1 MKVLVVGSGGREYA
15 IAWKLLQSPEV
26 ERVYLS
32 PGNGGTALLPGCENL
47 PYDPE
52 EPVTTLRDARRRE
65 VGLVVI
71 GPEVPIVAG
80 VADLFE
86 NARIPVVG
94 PSRQAAALEGSK
106 IFAKEFMGR
115 HGVPTAGWRVA
126 ETPKEAMD
134 AVDSFGLPVVIKAD
148 GLAAG
153 KGVVVASSREEAE
166 EAVTRFMVEQ
176 TLGSAGSRLLVE
188 ECLQGPEL
196 SLFALTDGSTYEVLA
211 TAMDHKPIGEGNTG
225 PNTGGMGVTA
235 PHPQESPHLLSR
247 LRREVLEPTVGGLAE
262 ERLRYRGVIFVGLM
276 LTDKGPRVLEYNV
289 RLGDPETQA
298 LLPLLKSDLLP
309 MLRAAAEGRLEAV
322 QPVWR
327 KEVAV
332 TVVAASGG
340 YPGSYERGFSI
351 GGIDPPASRNA
362 LWEREGL
369 PVPFVAGAELSPSGE
384 LQTAGGRVVAVTALG
399 ATIEEAREEAY
410 NRLSRITFRGIYYRR
425 DIPFLGE

>member
-1 MKVLVVGSGGREYA
+1 
-15 IAWKLLQSPEV
+15 
-26 ERVYLS
+26 
-32 PGNGGTALLPGCENL
+32 
-47 PYDPE
+47 
-52 EPVTTLRDARRRE
+52 
-65 VGLVVI
+65 
-71 GPEVPIVAG
+71 
-80 VADLFE
+80 
-86 NARIPVVG
+86 
-94 PSRQAAALEGSK
+94 
-106 IFAKEFMGR
+106 
-115 HGVPTAGWRVA
+115 
-126 ETPKEAMD
+126 
-134 AVDSFGLPVVIKAD
+134 
-148 GLAAG
+148 
-153 KGVVVASSREEAE
+153 
-166 EAVTRFMVEQ
+166 
-176 TLGSAGSRLLVE
+176 
-188 ECLQGPEL
+188 
-196 SLFALTDGSTYEVLA
+196 
-211 TAMDHKPIGEGNTG
+211 
-225 PNTGGMGVTA
+225 
-235 PHPQESPHLLSR
+235 
-247 LRREVLEPTVGGLAE
+247 LEPTVGGLAE